1 MSTQITTAFVNQ
13 FSANVQMLSQQMGSL
28 LRNAVDVESVNGEKA
43 FFDQVGSTAAVK
55 KTSRHADTP
64 LVETPH
70 TRRMVTMSDYEWADL
85 IDEQDK
91 VRLLIDPTSTYGRAA
106 AAAMGR
112 AMDDEIIAAALG
124 TAKTGKDGGTDTA
137 LPAGQKI
144 AHGSAGLTIA
154 KLVSAKEL
162 LDAASVDPSIP
173 RHIIVSPKQIS
184 DLLNNTTVTSSDFN
198 TVKALAQGEINSF
211 VGFNFIVSN
220 RLTTDSNSDRQVIAF
235 AQDGLKV
242 GMGKEPMAK
251 IDERAD
257 KSYATQVYYCQTL
270 GATRMEEEKVVE
282 IACNEQETYKWLLFI
297 PHKELIHELHQ
308 LR

>member
-28 LRNAVDVESVNGEKA
+28 LRNAVDTESVNGEKA
-43 FFDQVGSTAAVK
+43 FFDQVGQAAAVLR
-55 KTSRHADTP
+55 TSRHQDTP
-64 LVETPH
+64 IVETPH
-70 TRRMVTMSDYEWADL
+70 TRRMVTMSDYEYPDL
-85 IDEQDK
+85 IDDSDK
-91 VRLLIDPTSTYGRAA
+91 VRLLVDPTSTYSRAA

-112 AMDDEIIAAALG
+112 AMDDVIITAALG
-124 TAKTGKDGGTDTA
+124 SSQTGKDGSTTTA

-162 LDAASVDPSIP
+162 LDAASVDPSIQ
-173 RHIIVSPKQIS
+173 RHIVVSPKQIS
-184 DLLNNTTVTSSDFN
+184 DLLNNTTVTSADFN

-220 RLTTDSNSDRQVIAF
+220 RLNTDSNSDRQVIAF
-235 AQDGLKV
+235 AQDGLKLAV
-242 GMGKEPMAK
+242 GKEPAAR

-257 KSYATQVYYCQTL
+257 KSYSTQVYYCQTI
-270 GATRMEEEKVVE
+270 GATRMEEAKVVE
-282 IACNEQETYKWLLFI
+282 IACNE
-297 PHKELIHELHQ
+297 
-308 LR
+308 